1 VKSLELKME
10 YLLKLDSMPMSKKE
24 SNYREV
30 EQYVSRNDAELTELS
45 QQIEKYSELLKTIL
59 QYKP

>member
-1 VKSLELKME
+1 MKSLELKME